1 MAIDPR
7 LAGQAGQIRKTLQS
21 RPTVQQSAG
30 MSRRGFGVDMNLDF
44 GEKPRTR
51 MDAIL
56 DTIDKHADTK
66 SE

>member
-7 LAGQAGQIRKTLQS
+7 LAGQAGQIRKALQS

-30 MSRRGFGVDMNLDF
+30 MSRKGFGVDMNLNY
-44 GEKPRTR
+44 GEKPHTR
-51 MDAIL
+51 MDDIMDAV
-56 DTIDKHADTK
+56 DRNADTK

>member
-7 LAGQAGQIRKTLQS
+7 LAGQAEQIRKALQS

-30 MSRRGFGVDMNLDF
+30 MSRQGYKIDPNLEY

-51 MDAIL
+51 MDDIMDAVYRN
-56 DTIDKHADTK
+56 ADTK